1 MDETLAK
8 NMKGIPSD
16 YKILMTKN
24 KHIQKHVLSLVK
36 DQKIVIIENETF
48 DSEMPVCVTHQ
59 GKEILAKTY
68 SSYER
73 TIILASETSYER
85 TIILASETMETIT
98 DFIDSCN
105 KKAVS
110 DGYLLYQ
117 NGDAINIIDDVKF
130 EDMFGID
137 SIKDLVIKDI
147 DRYLNNIHKYR
158 KMGNNRGINYILH
171 STSGLGKTSFCRALA
186 SYYHAHLFKTNT
198 TLNPIKQGL
207 CIVMVD
213 DCNYIPDSYL
223 SEIYDNGRE
232 NVIRFFITNN
242 LNSIQK
248 PAFMSRCRRVLEF
261 PSPSSQSITSLI
273 INVFDVPEAEAR
285 PLASIIEQRD
295 NIRKHKYY
303 EMEKQKL
310 QAKKIADKKEEDRTE
325 EEIIKPFV
333 PLSYR
338 DLNYFLADFIG
349 DPDPINTAIQDI
361 DHWIESR
368 GKYMSNASSSECV
381 IL

>member
-1 MDETLAK
+1 MEEIVAK
-8 NMKGIPSD
+8 NMKGIPSE
-16 YKILMTKN
+16 YKVLMTKN

-48 DSEMPVCVTHQ
+48 DSEAPVCITHQ
-59 GKEILAKTY
+59 GKEILAKTC

-73 TIILASETSYER
+73 A
-85 TIILASETMETIT
+85 IILASETMETIT

-105 KKAVS
+105 KKAVNE
-110 DGYLLYQ
+110 GYLLYQ
-117 NGDAINIIDDVKF
+117 GGSSESINVIDDVKF
-130 EDMFGID
+130 EDMFGIE
-137 SIKDLVIKDI
+137 SIKDLVIGDI

-158 KMGNNRGINYILH
+158 KMGSNHGINYVLH

-186 SYYHAHLFKTNT
+186 SYYHANLFKTNSN
-198 TLNPIKQGL
+198 LNPVRQGL

-213 DCNYIPDSYL
+213 DCNYISDSYL
-223 SEIYDNGRE
+223 GEMYDNGRE

-242 LNSIQK
+242 LNHINNS
-248 PAFMSRCRRVLEF
+248 AFMSRCRRVLEF
-261 PSPSSQSITSLI
+261 PSPSTQSITSLI
-273 INVFDVPEAEAR
+273 MNVFDISEADAR

-310 QAKKIADKKEEDRTE
+310 QANKAADKKEEDKKQE
-325 EEIIKPFV
+325 EEEIKPFV

-349 DPDPINTAIQDI
+349 HPDPIHTAIQDI
-361 DHWIESR
+361 DQWIDSR
-368 GKYMSNASSSECV
+368 GKYMGGASTGGCV